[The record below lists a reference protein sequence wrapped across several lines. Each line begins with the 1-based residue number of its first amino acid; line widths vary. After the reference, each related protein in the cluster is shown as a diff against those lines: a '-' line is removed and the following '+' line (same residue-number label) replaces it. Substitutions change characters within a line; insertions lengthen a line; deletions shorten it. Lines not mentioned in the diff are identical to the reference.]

1 MKHEKYNPS
10 GVVIRFADAFS
21 ENELIKS
28 FSIAPANISV
38 VIEVKTEE
46 LIISTGM
53 TAIHHG
59 HITLADIYKALHA
72 ATSIPNQTYIYIQVG
87 TELFCEVDSHKI
99 SNQSYPIGLS
109 GKLLS
114 VGIKL
119 VPLPLK
125 DIDKIKALCDAFQHR
140 LVSVTAVETLSLNS

>member
-10 GVVIRFADAFS
+10 GVVIRLADAFS

-28 FSIAPANISV
+28 FSIAPTNISV
-38 VIEVKTEE
+38 VIEAKTEE

-53 TAIHHG
+53 TAMHHG
-59 HITLADIYKALHA
+59 HITLPDIYRALQA
-72 ATSIPNQTYIYIQVG
+72 ATSIPNQTHIHIQVG
-87 TELFCEVDSHKI
+87 TELFFEIDSQKI
-99 SNQSYPIGLS
+99 TNQSYPIGIS

-140 LVSVTAVETLSLNS
+140 LVSITAVETLSLNS